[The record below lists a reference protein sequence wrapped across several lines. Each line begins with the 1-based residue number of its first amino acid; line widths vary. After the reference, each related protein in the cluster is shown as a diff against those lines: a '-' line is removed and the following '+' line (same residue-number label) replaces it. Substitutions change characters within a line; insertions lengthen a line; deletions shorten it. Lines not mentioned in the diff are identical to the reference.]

1 MKTLIKIALIAG
13 LFLAVCT
20 ATAVAQLPGMPYMP
34 YVKPVTIPA
43 NLTLGQNSKYMLA
56 SIYDADY
63 LPYTTPTATAI
74 TGAVAADG
82 TAESTVIN
90 IQGSISTTG
99 VTVYIPATAT
109 GSGILGV
116 YSTTITV
123 PAGMT
128 EDGVSRN
135 LTLSWAAQAYTK
147 ASISITATLA
157 AVGGT
162 FNAKKLD
169 INGGMGNDFLGVLLG
184 SFSYPYNNAGATTT
198 YQVRDMAGIPDRM
211 FGKYDIGN
219 TSTYEHNFIYVPVV
233 GEDGNIW
240 LNNNLGADY
249 ANISSSSFSPA
260 TQATAYNDYHAY
272 GSLFQWGRCP
282 DGHELISWST
292 GTTGTLKYGT
302 TTTLSTTDTPNSA
315 RFIINPSVTSA
326 DWRSPTND
334 NLWQGEAGTNTPCP
348 NGFRMP
354 TFLELITL
362 FNYYGGSVEG
372 GYDSAMKFTTC
383 MNVSHVDGTITYDF
397 APSGTFWSG
406 NVWDTGS
413 QYALGVRLVGGGSTY
428 GSFFR
433 SDGNAVRCIKN

>member
-1 MKTLIKIALIAG
+1 MKTLIKISLIAG

-20 ATAVAQLPGMPYMP
+20 VQVFAQMVGAPYMP

-43 NLTLGQNSKYMLA
+43 NLTLGQNAKYMLA

-90 IQGSISTTG
+90 VQGSISTTG

-315 RFIINPSVTSA
+315 LFITNTSSPY
-326 DWRSPTND
+326 DWRSTQND
-334 NLWQGEAGTNTPCP
+334 NLWQGEAGTNNPCP
-348 NGFRMP
+348 SGFRVP
-354 TFLELITL
+354 TNAELTSLVTAVGITNSATAAASKL
-362 FNYYGGSVEG
+362 RFSVPGYRGYNSGALNY
-372 GYDSAMKFTTC
+372 
-383 MNVSHVDGTITYDF
+383 
-397 APSGTFWSG
+397 
-406 NVWDTGS
+406 TGS
-413 QYALGVRLVGGGSTY
+413 EGYYWSSSVNGAYAYSR
-428 GSFFR
+428 SFYNGITGTSYTDRAHGFT
-433 SDGNAVRCIKN
+433 VRCLGN